1 MNERIRELA
10 KQAGD
15 YVNEVYTGPVRSKTP
30 GKIWED
36 GHVDWH
42 TQFNEKFAELIVREC
57 AEVCYDHSNAA
68 GGVDTH
74 FGYGYKDCGDDIKRN
89 FGVEE

>member
-1 MNERIRELA
+1 MNERIKQLA
-10 KQAGD
+10 EQAGIAVWGD
-15 YVNEVYTGPVRSKTP
+15 AVYMYHPSDTLDSTVMT
-30 GKIWED
+30 
-36 GHVDWH
+36 
-42 TQFNEKFAELIVREC
+42 KFAELIVREC

-68 GGVDTH
+68 GGVDTD

>member
-1 MNERIRELA
+1 MNERIRQLATKSELELTIET
-10 KQAGD
+10 K
-15 YVNEVYTGPVRSKTP
+15 
-30 GKIWED
+30 
-36 GHVDWH
+36 
-42 TQFNEKFAELIVREC
+42 KFAELIVREC

-89 FGVEE
+89 FGVEL